1 MTTPGAVIAGKF
13 RLERLVGR
21 GGMGSVWRGR
31 HLRLDMPVAI
41 KFMEA
46 TAAGAPDARLRFE
59 REAKAAAQIRSPH
72 VVQVLDHGVD
82 EDAPYIVMELLEGE
96 DLGVRLRRVGR
107 MSPEGFEPLLAQ
119 AAKGLRRAH
128 EGGIVH
134 RDLKP
139 GNIFLARSH
148 GEEVVKLL
156 DFGVAKLRG
165 GALGNV
171 TQTGMLLG
179 SPSYMSPEQARGHQT
194 VDHRSDLWALG
205 VIIFRALTGVKPFVA
220 DSVAELIIKLCME
233 PPPVA
238 SQVMPGLPP
247 ALDAFF
253 TRAFEQDPGRRF
265 QSALE
270 MHAAFAAIARAS
282 AVGVAG
288 VAGAVE
294 PISPPALQPP
304 PPEAAEASVTPSSQ
318 SAPLSAEAFLRA
330 REALEHAVSRTAP
343 LESDAAQ
350 RMTVPLDAAQAATP
364 APPLTAAAA
373 VEAQAAAPAPQP
385 ALQTPRSAPRI
396 PVADVAPA
404 LPQDAPGSRVDDE
417 VALYLAGGIGGPV
430 AGAVMPAVSEPTGAS
445 ISASAASGSYLL
457 GSGDQ
462 EAQLA
467 GSGAPDS
474 GLQRGSSTF
483 NTTSRTLNLPSGN
496 ARRLIVAGTVAAMA
510 VALVLVV
517 ALLAGGSGENDG
529 AQAESGEARP
539 AGASTAPAPLAGPG
553 PTSADPAAAGRP
565 APPSPPSPPPTPS
578 DEPVAAPM
586 PDDGAAGTPGA
597 AAAQGTA
604 AGAGAGAGVARDGVS
619 PASPG
624 PGAAPAATTHGRPGW
639 KRPTGSTKKP
649 KGVDLGY

>member
-119 AAKGLRRAH
+119 AVKGLRRAH

-156 DFGVAKLRG
+156 DFGVAKLRW

-318 SAPLSAEAFLRA
+318 SAPLSAEAFLQA
-330 REALEHAVSRTAP
+330 REALEHAVSCTAP
-343 LESDAAQ
+343 LESDA
-350 RMTVPLDAAQAATP
+350 
-364 APPLTAAAA
+364 
-373 VEAQAAAPAPQP
+373 
-385 ALQTPRSAPRI
+385 
-396 PVADVAPA
+396 
-404 LPQDAPGSRVDDE
+404 DAPGSRVDDE

-445 ISASAASGSYLL
+445 IRASAASGSYVL

-496 ARRLIVAGTVAAMA
+496 ARRLIAAGAVAAMA

-553 PTSADPAAAGRP
+553 PTSADPAAAGRL
-565 APPSPPSPPPTPS
+565 ATPSTPSTPS
-578 DEPVAAPM
+578 DKPVAAPM

-604 AGAGAGAGVARDGVS
+604 AGAGAGAGAGVARDGVS

-624 PGAAPAATTHGRPGW
+624 PGAAPAATPHGRPGW